1 MTGNGDIAIRSLTP
15 DDADGCDAV
24 VASLPYHF
32 GNERGIEACA
42 TAVRREEG
50 AIATID
56 GEVAGFLTFVHHVP
70 ESAEITW
77 MAVHA
82 DHRREGIG
90 RSLIE
95 HTTSTLSARG
105 TRFVYV
111 LTLGPSVPEDVEDGY
126 EGTRMFYRA
135 VGFIPLGELDL
146 RSWDDERAL
155 LLVRSL
161 EADTTAGGRLSGP
174 AARS

>member
-1 MTGNGDIAIRSLTP
+1 MTENGDIAIRSLTP
-15 DDADGCDAV
+15 GDADGCDAV
-24 VASLPYHF
+24 IASLPYHF
-32 GNERGIEACA
+32 GNQRGIEACA
-42 TAVRREEG
+42 AAVRREEG
-50 AIATID
+50 AVATMD
-56 GEVAGFLTFVHHVP
+56 GSVAGFLTFVHHAP

-111 LTLGPSVPEDVEDGY
+111 LTLGPSVIEDVDDGY
-126 EGTRMFYRA
+126 EGTRRFYHA
-135 VGFIPLGELDL
+135 VGFIPLRELEL

-155 LLVRSL
+155 LLVRPL
-161 EADTTAGGRLSGP
+161 DTDPTATGRLSGP

>member
-1 MTGNGDIAIRSLTP
+1 MTEHGRIAIRSLTAR
-15 DDADGCDAV
+15 DADGCDAV

-32 GNERGIEACA
+32 GNQRGIEACA

-50 AIATID
+50 AVATID
-56 GEVAGFLTFVHHVP
+56 ERVAGFVTFAHHVP

-82 DHRREGIG
+82 DHRRQGIG

-95 HTTSTLSARG
+95 HTTSALSARG

-126 EGTRMFYRA
+126 EGTRRFYRA
-135 VGFIPLGELDL
+135 VGFIPLRELEL
-146 RSWDDERAL
+146 RSWDDESAL
-155 LLVRSL
+155 LLVR
-161 EADTTAGGRLSGP
+161 DTDPTAAGELSGP